1 MVIPNGQSDINVM
14 YGFQIMIERK
24 ELLEKLLRLRCR
36 IENWTHVY
44 GWENMDNIKETK
56 NEDGIV
62 AWKLSDWEYVDSMYN
77 SVVNGPNG
85 FGNDYSFNK
94 DTVKTWNRLWK
105 RYELETGLVKNPNFE
120 SEWDQIQQ
128 MDWSEIGDEC
138 NVN

>member
-1 MVIPNGQSDINVM
+1 
-14 YGFQIMIERK
+14 MIERK

-36 IENWTHVY
+36 IEDWTHVH
-44 GWENMDNIKETK
+44 GWKNMDNLKETK
-56 NEDGIV
+56 NKDDTV
-62 AWKLSDWEYVDSMYN
+62 VWKLSDWEYVDNMYN
-77 SVVNGPNG
+77 AVVNGPDG

-94 DTVKTWNRLWK
+94 DTVKTWNKLWK
-105 RYELETGLVKNPNFE
+105 RYELETGLVYNPNFE

>member
-1 MVIPNGQSDINVM
+1 
-14 YGFQIMIERK
+14 MIERK
-24 ELLEKLLRLRCR
+24 ELMEKLLRLRCR

-44 GWENMDNIKETK
+44 GWKNMDNIKETK
-56 NEDGIV
+56 NEDGLV

-77 SVVNGPNG
+77 AVVNGPNG

-120 SEWDQIQQ
+120 SEWEQIQQ
-128 MDWSEIGDEC
+128 MDWDDLELDVTLGHRKRPGKGTFQ
-138 NVN
+138 VK

>member
-1 MVIPNGQSDINVM
+1 
-14 YGFQIMIERK
+14 MIERK
-24 ELLEKLLRLRCR
+24 ELMEKLLRLRCR

-44 GWENMDNIKETK
+44 GWKNMDNIKETK

-105 RYELETGLVKNPNFE
+105 RYELHTGLTKNHNFE
-120 SEWDQIQQ
+120 SEWEQLQQ
-128 MDWSEIGDEC
+128 MDWDD
-138 NVN
+138 